1 MNNENNLLSEINLEF
16 LMNKTSSKVKSSQS
30 INTANK
36 NKKDAKF
43 YRKRI
48 YDLTKQLLN
57 EGEPTQNYSTDIKK
71 SFQQYIR
78 TCIDYFKILDTTDIL
93 QENYADLST
102 DTNITSPITPPDDM
116 VMLRSIKITEPNSL
130 EKLVT
135 VKRTRPPTKIH
146 IPIQQTIN
154 IKDPVLKNKG
164 IRKKKNI
171 TNNYDSSD
179 KKDEKNENNE
189 KK

>member
-16 LMNKTSSKVKSSQS
+16 LMNKSSSKVKSSQS
-30 INTANK
+30 INTTNK
-36 NKKDAKF
+36 NKRDTKF

-48 YDLTKQLLN
+48 YDLTKHLLN
-57 EGEPTQNYSTDIKK
+57 EDEPTQNYSADIKK

-93 QENYADLST
+93 QENYADLLDDSH
-102 DTNITSPITPPDDM
+102 NPSPITPPDDM
-116 VMLRSIKITEPNSL
+116 AMLRSIKITEPNSL

-135 VKRTRPPTKIH
+135 VKRTNPHTKIH

-171 TNNYDSSD
+171 INNYDSAN
-179 KKDEKNENNE
+179 KKDEKNEKNE
-189 KK
+189 KN